1 MPGKNISII
10 GLPASG
16 KTTYIAAL
24 WALMLNN
31 SPHCSLR
38 LHSLKS
44 GNQQYLNK
52 ISEAWLSFS
61 EIGRTFLAKDVGE
74 VVMNLQY
81 RDSQEVAVLNIPDF
95 FGELFDAHFKDREW
109 TEEYF
114 DLMKSSRQL
123 ILFVDPYHEN
133 NIARTIMDERQ
144 ILEQYADL
152 EDVMEESVEQ
162 KQRGKEENKESGKE
176 ENKDSNAT
184 LANAKIY
191 QHINSS
197 NQVKLVEIL
206 QYLLFNLSTTE
217 PFKVAVIVSK
227 WDKVTENFPRKKP
240 EEVVKSNLPLLYQF
254 LNCNANDLNFK
265 YFGVSAQGVDYDN
278 TAGLN
283 KVVKMLPEDRVN
295 IFDGTNYSKDIATP
309 ITWLTE

>member
-31 SPHCSLR
+31 SAHCSLR

-95 FGELFDAHFKDREW
+95 YGELFDAHFKDREW
-109 TEEYF
+109 TEDYF

-133 NIARTIMDERQ
+133 NIARTIMEERQ
-144 ILEQYADL
+144 ILEQYGDL
-152 EDVMEESVEQ
+152 EDIMEESAEQ
-162 KQRGKEENKESGKE
+162 KQRGKEENK
-176 ENKDSNAT
+176 DSNPT

-206 QYLLFNLSTTE
+206 QYILFNLSTTE
-217 PFKVAVIVSK
+217 PFKVAIVVSK
-227 WDKVTENFPRKKP
+227 WDKVTENFPDKKP

-254 LNCNANDLNFK
+254 LHCNASELNFK
-265 YFGVSAQGVDYDN
+265 FFGVSAQGVDYDN
-278 TAGLN
+278 INGLDEI
-283 KVVKMLPEDRVN
+283 VKMLPEDRVN
-295 IFDGTNYSKDIATP
+295 IFDGANYSKDIATP

>member
-81 RDSQEVAVLNIPDF
+81 KDSQEVAVLNIPDF

-109 TEEYF
+109 TEDYF
-114 DLMKSSRQL
+114 HLMKTSHQL

-144 ILEQYADL
+144 ILEQYGDL
-152 EDVMEESVEQ
+152 EDVMEESAKQ
-162 KQRGKEENKESGKE
+162 KQRGKEENKESGKVDTKE
-176 ENKDSNAT
+176 SKSP

-206 QYLLFNLSTTE
+206 QYLLFSLSRAE
-217 PFKVAVIVSK
+217 PSKVAIVVSK
-227 WDKVTENFPRKKP
+227 WDKVMENFPNKRP
-240 EEVVKSNLPLLYQF
+240 DEVVKSNLPLLYQF
-254 LNCNANDLNFK
+254 LYCNTSDLIFK
-265 YFGVSAQGVDYDN
+265 FFGVSAQGVDYDN
-278 TAGLN
+278 TDGLDEF
-283 KVVKMLPEDRVN
+283 VKMLPEDRVN
-295 IFDGTNYSKDIATP
+295 IFDGANYSKDIATP
-309 ITWLTE
+309 ITWLIE